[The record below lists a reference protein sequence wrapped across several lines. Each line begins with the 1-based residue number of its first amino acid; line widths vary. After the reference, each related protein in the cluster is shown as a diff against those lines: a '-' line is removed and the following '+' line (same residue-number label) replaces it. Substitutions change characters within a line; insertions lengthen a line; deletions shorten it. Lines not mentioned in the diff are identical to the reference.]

1 MWAQRWKLVQDW
13 LAAHALARQTV
24 LLWLIDSLTNVV
36 DYGFHIFVGRVLM
49 PGDFAVLQTLN
60 SVLLILATIC
70 GVLQPVI
77 ARYVAE
83 AKVDTD
89 VQAARDEP
97 QSIYQSFFWAG
108 MALGLVLSVIVLVA
122 ASTVGRWLDVPAKA
136 VSVVSTMFLLSLLRP
151 IVGGMLQGDRRFVA
165 FGFSRLSYA
174 LGRLL
179 IGAFLVAFGAGLFG
193 LLSALP
199 LGASLSLLVG
209 MMALDMSVGGP
220 GADVDNALLR
230 DAAKLSAKAV
240 VGFGAY
246 MLMMNLDLIWVN
258 RSFPAEVAGAYA
270 AAVLLR
276 RVVALLPGALI
287 LVMYPRVVTQVK
299 QGRAPDRLLLGTAG
313 VVVLSGGALAVLYT
327 VGGHW
332 IARFTF
338 GPDYQVVG
346 PWLGGMALSMMG
358 FSLGAIWLNIY
369 LAIEPKWFVLALVF
383 IAALQAGLLSRYP
396 DTLSSVLIVF
406 GITGWTMA
414 LVGLLLY
421 LLQIRPQLM
430 QEQ

>member
-1 MWAQRWKLVQDW
+1 
-13 LAAHALARQTV
+13 
-24 LLWLIDSLTNVV
+24 
-36 DYGFHIFVGRVLM
+36 
-49 PGDFAVLQTLN
+49 
-60 SVLLILATIC
+60 
-70 GVLQPVI
+70 
-77 ARYVAE
+77 
-83 AKVDTD
+83 
-89 VQAARDEP
+89 
-97 QSIYQSFFWAG
+97 
-108 MALGLVLSVIVLVA
+108 
-122 ASTVGRWLDVPAKA
+122 
-136 VSVVSTMFLLSLLRP
+136 
-151 IVGGMLQGDRRFVA
+151 
-165 FGFSRLSYA
+165 
-174 LGRLL
+174 
-179 IGAFLVAFGAGLFG
+179 
-193 LLSALP
+193 
-199 LGASLSLLVG
+199 
-209 MMALDMSVGGP
+209 
-220 GADVDNALLR
+220 
-230 DAAKLSAKAV
+230 
-240 VGFGAY
+240 
-246 MLMMNLDLIWVN
+246 MMNLDLIWVN